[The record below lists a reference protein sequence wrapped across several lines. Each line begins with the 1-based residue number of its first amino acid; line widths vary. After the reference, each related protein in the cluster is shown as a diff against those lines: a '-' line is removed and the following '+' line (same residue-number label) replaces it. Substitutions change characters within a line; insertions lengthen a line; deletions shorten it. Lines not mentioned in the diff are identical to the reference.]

1 MTAATTELHLDGT
14 VERPVFLGEPGSAL
28 FACLHRPAG
37 AARGLVV
44 LCSSIGAE
52 WKYNYRREVLL
63 ARMLAAGGVAAVR
76 FHYLGTG
83 NSDDDSSDDS
93 SDDTGAGGLDFP
105 RMVHDA
111 RLAARWAAGET
122 GIGATAWFG
131 AKLGAFVAAEAGRG
145 LPLIVWGAPVTG
157 AAYFRELFRVAQV
170 SLLAAGDTGA
180 GPRED
185 LAEGR
190 SADVAGYTLPATLYD
205 SVRGLSF
212 ADGLGAPPRPVR
224 LVDFAADAFSRR
236 RLTTQAADLAAAGFD
251 ASSACFDGDS
261 SWWLDH
267 AGWAAEEGRA
277 AVRALLADT
286 ASWLVATAAPAG
298 SR

>member
-1 MTAATTELHLDGT
+1 MTTATTELHLDGT
-14 VERPVFLGEPGSAL
+14 VEQPVFLGEPGSAR
-28 FACLHRPAG
+28 FACVHRPGG

-63 ARMLAAGGVAAVR
+63 ARMLAASGIAAVR

-83 NSDDDSSDDS
+83 NSDDDPEG
-93 SDDTGAGGLDFP
+93 GALDFP

-111 RLAARWAAGET
+111 RLACRWAAGAV
-122 GIGATAWFG
+122 GIGPTAYFG
-131 AKLGAFVAAEAGRG
+131 AKVGAFVAAEAGSG
-145 LPLIVWGAPVTG
+145 LPLVVWGAPATG

-170 SLLAAGDTGA
+170 SLLAAGGTGA
-180 GPRED
+180 GPRGD
-185 LAEGR
+185 LAAGR
-190 SADVAGYTLPATLYD
+190 SADVAGYTLPAALYE

-224 LVDFAADAFSRR
+224 LVDFAADAAGRR
-236 RLTTQAADLAAAGFD
+236 GLATQAAELAAAGFD

-267 AGWAAEEGRA
+267 AGWAAEEGRG
-277 AVRALLADT
+277 AVRDLLADT
-286 ASWLVATAAPAG
+286 ASWLVAAAAPVG
-298 SR
+298 TR